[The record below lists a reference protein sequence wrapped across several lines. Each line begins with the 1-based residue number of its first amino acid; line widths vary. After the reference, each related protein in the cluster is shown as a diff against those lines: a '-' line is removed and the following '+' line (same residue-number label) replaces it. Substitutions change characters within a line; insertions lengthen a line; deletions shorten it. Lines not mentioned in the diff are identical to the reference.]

1 MTLSLEERFRRELE
15 AERAKYLMSRGLGL
29 LAVITLAAAA
39 LLIALG
45 YFGVAVPTRLSPR
58 TEIFIVGMGVGAI
71 GCYIVA
77 RLIVDRYL
85 ERLSVHFSASRI
97 PGWSG
102 LRRIG
107 SDNLKRVSFAVMAF
121 VPLCAYVVTSN
132 PLQMALLNG
141 ASLPLGMKLSFF
153 ASFLIVA
160 GASIASAAA
169 PRPDEDPSDPEA
181 DRSRDLAR
189 GLCWFCY
196 LNAFW
201 LAVVISL
208 RSALLVIG
216 A

>member
-1 MTLSLEERFRRELE
+1 MTLTPEERFRRELE
-15 AERAKYLMSRGLGL
+15 VERAKYLLSRGLGL
-29 LAVITLAAAA
+29 LAVITLTAAA
-39 LLIALG
+39 LLIALE
-45 YFGVAVPTRLSPR
+45 YFGVAVPTRLSAR
-58 TEIFIVGMGVGAI
+58 TEIFIVGCGAGAI
-71 GCYIVA
+71 TFYIAVRIA
-77 RLIVDRYL
+77 VDRYL
-85 ERLSVHFSASRI
+85 ERLSAHLSASRI
-97 PGWSG
+97 PGWSD

-107 SDNLKRVSFAVMAF
+107 NDNLKRVSFAVMAF
-121 VPLCAYVVTSN
+121 VPLCAYVVTTN
-132 PLQMALLNG
+132 PLQMALLSG

-169 PRPDEDPSDPEA
+169 PRLDEDLNDPRT

-208 RSALLVIG
+208 RSALLVIV